1 MRNKNCLK
9 ITLQSV
15 VQPVTVVSAHLFQL
29 FSLPHT
35 DAQIH
40 LPVIIT
46 TYLKLNTDSLIQ
58 RKGCY
63 DSLLYMS
70 QECVTAIL
78 LILNFRTQS
87 IRNHLPYQLGC
98 ITSAMVVLFHT
109 MRIHTKPG
117 NANHIMQIGEN
128 ISPWAKTLHVT
139 QGPECYVRR
148 TDQTQGQSRR
158 AL

>member
-1 MRNKNCLK
+1 MKNKNCLK

-35 DAQIH
+35 DAEIH

-46 TYLKLNTDSLIQ
+46 TYFKLNPDSLVQ
-58 RKGCY
+58 GCC

-78 LILNFRTQS
+78 LILNFCTQS

-98 ITSAMVVLFHT
+98 ITSAMVALFH
-109 MRIHTKPG
+109 MVHIHTTRQCKSH
-117 NANHIMQIGEN
+117 NEN
-128 ISPWAKTLHVT
+128 RWKYINLRKTLHVT

-148 TDQTQGQSRR
+148 TDQTQGQTRR